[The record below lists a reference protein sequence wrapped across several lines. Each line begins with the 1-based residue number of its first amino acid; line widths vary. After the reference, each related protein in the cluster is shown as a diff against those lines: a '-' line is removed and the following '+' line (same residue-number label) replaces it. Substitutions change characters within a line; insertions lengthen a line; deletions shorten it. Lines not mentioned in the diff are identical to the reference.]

1 MVVIKMWSAWPQRPP
16 SPGRRLHWFSQPRAI
31 CWPCRRWD
39 RGSARPPSKSACSSS
54 VRKPP
59 NITRLANHK
68 TPLST
73 CIVSLID
80 THRFGTHYTASSIY
94 VSSFYTSLDQISTLF
109 IFPFGLFAVAPFF
122 CSAIAPNCPPF
133 ICFFFI
139 DLCAPAQVMVLFN
152 LWFEI
157 RRGKLERKNPTDR
170 DFEMWKRSYFKDEW
184 PSAFCFFAL
193 LLLLR
198 PIFFLFSFIPLDT
211 WFETLDTETMIKSKR
226 EWVCKGT
233 PFLFICHF

>member
-1 MVVIKMWSAWPQRPP
+1 MVVIKMWSAWPQRQP

-73 CIVSLID
+73 
-80 THRFGTHYTASSIY
+80 
-94 VSSFYTSLDQISTLF
+94 VSSRWLTRTDLAPIIQHRQYMCLLFTLLWIRF
-109 IFPFGLFAVAPFF
+109 LPFFFPFGLFAVAPFF

-157 RRGKLERKNPTDR
+157 RRENWKERIQRIVILKCGKDHISKTNDPAPFVFLL
-170 DFEMWKRSYFKDEW
+170 
-184 PSAFCFFAL
+184 CFYYWD
-193 LLLLR
+193 
-198 PIFFLFSFIPLDT
+198 PFSFFSLLFPL
-211 WFETLDTETMIKSKR
+211 TLDLK
-226 EWVCKGT
+226 
-233 PFLFICHF
+233 H